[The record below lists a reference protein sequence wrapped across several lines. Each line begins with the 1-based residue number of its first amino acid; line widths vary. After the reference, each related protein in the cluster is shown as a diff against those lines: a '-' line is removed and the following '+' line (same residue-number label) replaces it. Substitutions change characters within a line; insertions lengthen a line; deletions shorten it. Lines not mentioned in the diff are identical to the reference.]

1 MPLCSSS
8 LRNSRT
14 HETQNI
20 YLLDLSII
28 PSWKTSKSKVI
39 SSHQR
44 TSEEARISCMRGDL
58 LSWFRGDR
66 RDSNGK
72 NRLIKDKDFSIND
85 ELIGDNL
92 DPQAIT
98 VTLHT

>member
-1 MPLCSSS
+1 
-8 LRNSRT
+8 
-14 HETQNI
+14 
-20 YLLDLSII
+20 
-28 PSWKTSKSKVI
+28 
-39 SSHQR
+39 
-44 TSEEARISCMRGDL
+44 MRGDL